1 MRSTGRRSVPVLV
14 SVALVLGVI
23 AAVTP
28 GSRAQV
34 AGTRVELGVLTATAA
49 RQPVRSR
56 WLRARLDEVVSQLDA
71 LCYQPAL
78 ASRPGLVGELQIRA
92 NLART
97 GRLTGVAV
105 TRTRGGTLTPALASC
120 VRAAFTR
127 ARLDPSALPVT
138 RSHEFDD
145 LGGAYVEDGPQGPP
159 DVRYPVRVS
168 FVLALSAPPAPPAD
182 PPPAGPTPTVRECGP
197 NPAGCTSTG
206 CPSGM
211 RCDTN
216 VGCRP
221 SGCGCDT
228 STGHWTCTA
237 DCGGGT
243 CVRDAPGRPPQP

>member
-14 SVALVLGVI
+14 SVALVLGII

-34 AGTRVELGVLTATAA
+34 AGTRVDLGVLTATAA
-49 RQPVRSR
+49 RQPVHSR
-56 WLRARLDEVVSQLDA
+56 WLRVRISEVVSQLDA

-78 ASRPGLVGELQIRA
+78 ARRAGLVGELQVRA

-105 TRTRGGTLTPALASC
+105 TRARGGTLTPALASC
-120 VRAAFTR
+120 VRSAFTR
-127 ARLDPSALPVT
+127 ARLDPSALAVT
-138 RSHEFDD
+138 PPLEPGD
-145 LGGAYVEDGPQGPP
+145 LGGYVEERPQVPP

-168 FVLALSAPPAPPAD
+168 FALALSAPPAPPAD
-182 PPPAGPTPTVRECGP
+182 PAPPAPVPTVRACGP
-197 NPAGCTSTG
+197 NPAGCVSTG
-206 CPSGM
+206 CPSRM
-211 RCDTN
+211 HCDTN

-228 STGHWTCTA
+228 DTGRWTCTS

-243 CVRDAPGRPPQP
+243 CVREAPVGPPLP